1 MKKNLLTLAMSFFA
15 LMATAQYVIYPIPHE
30 QIAGSATVSFTEQ
43 VLILCSDAID
53 QATKDRATSLLE
65 EKGLSPQIVNELPAE
80 NTKSVIYLGTN
91 GGSNDKADEKCTQL
105 GLKRDVFAHTEK
117 FDNHLLHLF
126 NDGGKACVVI
136 VGKNTDATFFG
147 LASLEQ
153 ILDKGTTNLKATT
166 LYDYADIQNRGLVEG
181 YYGYPYSVSVKKDL
195 FRFMMRYKMNTY
207 LYGAK
212 SDPYHSEKWK
222 DAYPTSITQQQ
233 EKNGWLSQ
241 NMIRDISKE
250 SQATK
255 VNFIWAIHPGNNFI
269 NSSTVVSD
277 IMSKF
282 TLMHNLG
289 VRQFGIFVDD
299 VGLPSADKY
308 ELNATRLTEV
318 QQALENKF
326 NKPTAEATDTV
337 RPLHFV
343 PQIYALGWVGAS
355 EREGFYKALSKTPSY
370 INIYITGWGV
380 WSIPNSGDLN
390 AVSQHLGRKV
400 AWWWNYPCNDNADG
414 QLYTKDMYS
423 NFYDLPAVASNG
435 TLPTQLD
442 NSIAIV
448 SNPMQE
454 GELSKIALF
463 SVADYSWNTSKFQN
477 IGSWRAAVKAVV
489 GEENAEDF
497 EFLSDYLR
505 YNDPD
510 DFNALINN
518 AKNRISTPDNTYVKS
533 LVARLEKII
542 SASERFLAF
551 ENSSRESDRLFF
563 TDIAPWLRK
572 LHSMATSSLALV
584 QAAGLSNEEEA
595 PEKWSKYIN
604 AAMKVDSLTIKN
616 EYVAYA
622 LEGMGSGINVSSRVS
637 QPAERYFKNFVY
649 WLRDNALNNF
659 FSDTQ
664 GSRPAAINNLTEDP
678 GNSLRAMQNNTT
690 KAYYLTT
697 SSALA
702 VPNGRYIGLELPVA
716 SRLSAITIAD
726 TLAAKFTIRYSAN
739 GRDWKDTEGTAVP
752 DELVKQLILVNKSGS
767 TAPLRLNVRVFS
779 ITPAQAPTISSV
791 SVPEGDNAE
800 DQPLSNLTDG
810 NYDTWWAVKKTQAN
824 NDAYTL
830 TLAES
835 TPIYDVRVCVG
846 TKNEDYMNTARVE
859 ISENGTSWV
868 ALPIFGGNITNFTL
882 TSSGVATYNDLMK
895 YATFDGKGRS
905 AKYVRLRVTNAKTNK
920 WLRLY
925 EIEVNKQ
932 SLTEPVVTDANGMG
946 LAALTDQK
954 ANTHIST
961 STAMPIT
968 YSFTRS
974 KTPIALTF
982 FQKAETKNPTIQVT
996 EDGTTWS
1003 QIGTLTS
1010 DMQIVELSNYPA
1022 AKAVRLVAAGGQ
1034 TTAPLLYE
1042 VVETSSENELEP
1054 TGLPTITLQNQWI
1067 AETAKTLGLT
1077 VGRETTAIEIYSA
1090 QGKRLFQAKDNGTQV
1105 SLPMSF
1111 LKQERILIV
1120 RMLHKDGTS
1129 SSRKIV
1135 IK

>member
-1 MKKNLLTLAMSFFA
+1 MPRF
-15 LMATAQYVIYPIPHE
+15 
-30 QIAGSATVSFTEQ
+30 
-43 VLILCSDAID
+43 SDWL
-53 QATKDRATSLLE
+53 R
-65 EKGLSPQIVNELPAE
+65 
-80 NTKSVIYLGTN
+80 
-91 GGSNDKADEKCTQL
+91 
-105 GLKRDVFAHTEK
+105 
-117 FDNHLLHLF
+117 
-126 NDGGKACVVI
+126 
-136 VGKNTDATFFG
+136 
-147 LASLEQ
+147 SLEQ
-153 ILDKGTTNLKATT
+153 ILDKGTTNLKTTT

-255 VNFIWAIHPGNNFI
+255 VNFIWAIHPGNSFI

-435 TLPTQLD
+435 TLPSQLD

-595 PEKWSKYIN
+595 SEKWSKYIN
-604 AAMKVDSLTIKN
+604 TAMKVDSLTIKN

-622 LEGMGSGINVSSRVS
+622 LES
-637 QPAERYFKNFVY
+637 KT
-649 WLRDNALNNF
+649 L
-659 FSDTQ
+659 
-664 GSRPAAINNLTEDP
+664 
-678 GNSLRAMQNNTT
+678 
-690 KAYYLTT
+690 
-697 SSALA
+697 
-702 VPNGRYIGLELPVA
+702 YIG
-716 SRLSAITIAD
+716 
-726 TLAAKFTIRYSAN
+726 
-739 GRDWKDTEGTAVP
+739 
-752 DELVKQLILVNKSGS
+752 
-767 TAPLRLNVRVFS
+767 
-779 ITPAQAPTISSV
+779 
-791 SVPEGDNAE
+791 
-800 DQPLSNLTDG
+800 
-810 NYDTWWAVKKTQAN
+810 
-824 NDAYTL
+824 
-830 TLAES
+830 
-835 TPIYDVRVCVG
+835 C
-846 TKNEDYMNTARVE
+846 
-859 ISENGTSWV
+859 
-868 ALPIFGGNITNFTL
+868 
-882 TSSGVATYNDLMK
+882 AT
-895 YATFDGKGRS
+895 
-905 AKYVRLRVTNAKTNK
+905 
-920 WLRLY
+920 
-925 EIEVNKQ
+925 
-932 SLTEPVVTDANGMG
+932 
-946 LAALTDQK
+946 
-954 ANTHIST
+954 
-961 STAMPIT
+961 MP
-968 YSFTRS
+968 
-974 KTPIALTF
+974 
-982 FQKAETKNPTIQVT
+982 
-996 EDGTTWS
+996 
-1003 QIGTLTS
+1003 
-1010 DMQIVELSNYPA
+1010 
-1022 AKAVRLVAAGGQ
+1022 
-1034 TTAPLLYE
+1034 
-1042 VVETSSENELEP
+1042 
-1054 TGLPTITLQNQWI
+1054 
-1067 AETAKTLGLT
+1067 
-1077 VGRETTAIEIYSA
+1077 
-1090 QGKRLFQAKDNGTQV
+1090 
-1105 SLPMSF
+1105 
-1111 LKQERILIV
+1111 
-1120 RMLHKDGTS
+1120 
-1129 SSRKIV
+1129 
-1135 IK
+1135 